1 MHNLA
6 ALTPLGS
13 SQAKTETVGQIRIAE
28 VTDRALASLSMRMGQ
43 EKPFAA
49 AAKKL
54 FATAMPAPGTS
65 VQAVPY
71 GLIWTGPEQWF
82 IEAPFDSH
90 EDIAAILKAALGDT
104 ASITEQTDGWVRFD
118 VTGARVVDLL
128 ERLCPVPSRQ
138 MQTGAATRTIL
149 EHMGCLVICR
159 EAAQHFSLLAP
170 RSYARSLLHALKAA
184 AQSIG

>member
-1 MHNLA
+1 MHTLA
-6 ALTPLGS
+6 ALTPLGNQ
-13 SQAKTETVGQIRIAE
+13 QAKTETIGQIRITE
-28 VTDRALASLSMRMGQ
+28 VIDRALASLSMRVGQ

-54 FATAMPAPGTS
+54 FKTGMPTPGAWSDAAPF
-65 VQAVPY
+65 

-82 IEAPFDSH
+82 VEAPFATH
-90 EDIAAILKAALGDT
+90 EDIAAILKAGVGDA
-104 ASITEQTDGWVRFD
+104 ASVTEQTDGWVRFD
-118 VTGARVVDLL
+118 VEGTRVVDLL

-159 EAAQHFSLLAP
+159 GAAQHFSLLAP
-170 RSYARSLLHALKAA
+170 RSYAQSLLHALKSA